1 MAIDASAVLGS
12 AQLAGVKVNPRG
24 YAWDASRTG
33 SLLAPLATRVIYGR
47 RPAGGRART
56 PEFGLAWLAV
66 TAEELALV
74 KISSGVTN
82 KAVGVIARVPRRALK
97 AVGWHHGVVSP
108 LMIVFGNGA
117 EWHLEVPTFNAKSGI
132 QVVHALGLPVT
143 ELKSR
148 GRSG

>member
-24 YAWDASRTG
+24 YAWDSGRTG
-33 SLLAPLATRVIYGR
+33 SLLAPLATRVVYGR
-47 RPAGGRART
+47 RPSGGRART
-56 PEFGLAWLAV
+56 PGFELAWLAV

-74 KISSGVTN
+74 KIRPGMTI

-97 AVGWHHGVVSP
+97 AVGWHRGVVSP
-108 LMIVFGNGA
+108 LMIVFGSGA
-117 EWHLEVPTFNAKSGI
+117 EWHLEVPTFNAKSGVK
-132 QVVHALGLPVT
+132 VVHALGLPVT

>member
-24 YAWDASRTG
+24 YAWDVAAQG
-33 SLLAPLATRVIYGR
+33 LLGPLTARVMYGR
-47 RPAGGRART
+47 RPSGGRART

-74 KISSGVTN
+74 KIRSGVTF

-97 AVGWHHGVVSP
+97 AVGWRRGVVSP

-117 EWHLEVPTFNAKSGI
+117 EWHLEATAFNARSGAK
-132 QVVHALGLPVT
+132 VVHALGLPVT
-143 ELKSR
+143 QLKSR